1 MINAQVQAIA
11 GIGLDD
17 LPDTCL
23 VSEYVD
29 TLEEMIEEAHEATR
43 MSELLDFAQGA
54 AFEILEEEGFPAWV
68 KRCKTSLQARC
79 ALLLRS

>member
-1 MINAQVQAIA
+1 MSARNKARKMIDAQVQAIV

-17 LPDTCL
+17 LPDTSL

-29 TLEEMIEEAHEATR
+29 TLEEMIEEADEATR

-54 AFEILEEEGFPAWV
+54 AFEILQEEGFPA
-68 KRCKTSLQARC
+68 
-79 ALLLRS
+79 

>member
-1 MINAQVQAIA
+1 MSARNKARKMIDAQVEAIA
-11 GIGLDD
+11 GISLDD

-29 TLEEMIEEAHEATR
+29 ELQDMIEEAHEATR

-54 AFEILEEEGFPAWV
+54 AFEILEEEGYPSHFSA
-68 KRCKTSLQARC
+68 
-79 ALLLRS
+79 

>member
-1 MINAQVQAIA
+1 MSARNKARKMIDAQVKAIV

-17 LPDTCL
+17 LPDTSL

-29 TLEEMIEEAHEATR
+29 TLEEMIEEADEATR

-54 AFEILEEEGFPAWV
+54 AFEILEEEGYPSHFSA
-68 KRCKTSLQARC
+68 
-79 ALLLRS
+79 

>member
-1 MINAQVQAIA
+1 MIDAQVQAIA

-29 TLEEMIEEAHEATR
+29 ELQDMIEEAHEATR

-54 AFEILEEEGFPAWV
+54 AFEILQEEGFPAWV

>member
-1 MINAQVQAIA
+1 MSARNKARKMINAQVQGIA
-11 GIGLDD
+11 GISLDD

-29 TLEEMIEEAHEATR
+29 TLEEMIEEADEATR

-54 AFEILEEEGFPAWV
+54 AFEILEEEGYPSHFSA
-68 KRCKTSLQARC
+68 
-79 ALLLRS
+79 

>member
-1 MINAQVQAIA
+1 MSARNKARKMINAQVQAIA

-17 LPDTCL
+17 LPDTSL

-29 TLEEMIEEAHEATR
+29 TLEEMIEEADEATR

-54 AFEILEEEGFPAWV
+54 AFEILEEEGFPA
-68 KRCKTSLQARC
+68 
-79 ALLLRS
+79 

>member
-1 MINAQVQAIA
+1 MSARNKARKMIDAQVQAIV

-17 LPDTCL
+17 LPDTSL

-29 TLEEMIEEAHEATR
+29 TLEEMIEEADEATR

-54 AFEILEEEGFPAWV
+54 AFEILEEEGYPSHFSA
-68 KRCKTSLQARC
+68 
-79 ALLLRS
+79 

>member
-1 MINAQVQAIA
+1 MSARNKARKMIDAQVQAIA

-29 TLEEMIEEAHEATR
+29 TLEEMIEEADSMTP
-43 MSELLDFAQGA
+43 MSELLDYAQEA
-54 AFEILEEEGFPAWV
+54 AMEFLEEEGMSA
-68 KRCKTSLQARC
+68 
-79 ALLLRS
+79 